1 MSSQNEA
8 STSFHSFPQMSHQE
22 KTDIRRVQG
31 QISCAEC
38 RRLKLRCDKKIPCS
52 SCVRRGCV
60 SLCPTKALATAPTKR
75 IITSDTTALH
85 KKIRAM
91 NQHIGKLEDALSTLQ
106 ATVSSEPH
114 PLLAGAPRLPKIEQ
128 RTNSFS
134 DDWKT
139 VEIVDALG
147 TLSLGKEVGDARYL
161 GRSAVSESLLEGSPE
176 IQGVT
181 DEDDFIPTHEIAQLV
196 NSFPFAPDSIWDVE
210 SSMKLILSYLPERE
224 RAWALAE
231 QFLTHNFWYIRT
243 VSREELFDELLTP
256 IYQFSSFLD
265 DAGFTDLENTVPL
278 PPTRL
283 AVLFICLALGSLADL
298 STPMYSTE
306 SALFFNLSRATLAL
320 HPVLVS
326 PDLAS
331 IQALTLIGSYYG
343 TGGPNYSIEAT
354 WVCLTFAAKLTH
366 SLGLHRESPRWGLDD
381 KTIQRRRAIFWELYT
396 FDGLI
401 SLDLGRPPSLFT
413 AHSDTPLPFDDDDGV
428 DDQGNPE
435 PGFHRWR
442 MTFSRDVMTAISNVT
457 LSPGMPDY
465 QTILDLDRLVREH
478 PLPQKYDPLRSL
490 SNAVEKGFTSGEEG
504 GGYEVWLMT
513 LKGHHLNQFRAVVV
527 MHVHRAFFAQALLQS
542 PSDPLGTVYA
552 PSFLAA
558 YQIASTMVHLNVK
571 NFYKYPNVLS
581 RYWEI
586 WTGLLS
592 AGIILGLIVARSPS
606 NPIAADAYE
615 ELELAVDLFKMG
627 APKSDK
633 ARRSLNVLLRMYEKA
648 TKAYVSTTSPG
659 NTAMGRLNVVRED
672 ADALHT
678 LETFAGYTKLLMK
691 KMRSSRRTPDTQRNE
706 FPEASGQYQSDTS
719 DSEMFPSSEHVTQS
733 TLESRYSFPFSSPSS
748 SSSSYPSPSSAA
760 GQSNDPIPL
769 WQSPTD
775 LPVDRPGFISNTSK
789 SSSSGAS
796 SYSSQSYTSGISSFR
811 YGPGTSR
818 DVPPAAGQYHPP
830 TRSTTQR
837 EYWNDNQ
844 DQLTPLPVHHRG
856 GYDAKP
862 SWVST
867 QAQGSDPYFE
877 SGTSQSRGHMKQGP
891 FSQSPPSQT
900 PFAVTPLMMSVDA
913 QWVEL
918 MRDEGVY
925 GPR

>member
-1 MSSQNEA
+1 
-8 STSFHSFPQMSHQE
+8 MSHQE

-38 RRLKLRCDKKIPCS
+38 HATRRYPAA
-52 SCVRRGCV
+52 
-60 SLCPTKALATAPTKR
+60 PTAPTKR

-366 SLGLHRESPRWGLDD
+366 SIVKAQDGVWMIKRFNDD
-381 KTIQRRRAIFWELYT
+381 
-396 FDGLI
+396 
-401 SLDLGRPPSLFT
+401 GRYFGSS
-413 AHSDTPLPFDDDDGV
+413 HSDTPLPFDDDDGV

-606 NPIAADAYE
+606 NPIAANAYE

-719 DSEMFPSSEHVTQS
+719 DSEMFPSSEHITQS

-830 TRSTTQR
+830 TRSTTQ
-837 EYWNDNQ
+837 Q
-844 DQLTPLPVHHRG
+844 VAMMQSLPGCQPKHKDQIPILNPERVKAG
-856 GYDAKP
+856 GI
-862 SWVST
+862 
-867 QAQGSDPYFE
+867 
-877 SGTSQSRGHMKQGP
+877 
-891 FSQSPPSQT
+891 
-900 PFAVTPLMMSVDA
+900 
-913 QWVEL
+913 
-918 MRDEGVY
+918 
-925 GPR
+925 

>member
-1 MSSQNEA
+1 MSFKNESSA
-8 STSFHSFPQMSHQE
+8 SFHSFPQMSYQE

-38 RRLKLRCDKKIPCS
+38 RRLKLKCDKKIPCS
-52 SCVRRGCV
+52 SCVRRGCI
-60 SLCPTKALATAPTKR
+60 SLCPTKALSTAPTKR

-85 KKIRAM
+85 KKIRVM
-91 NQHIGKLEDALSTLQ
+91 NQHIEQLEDALSTLQ

-114 PLLAGAPRLPKIEQ
+114 PLLAGAPRLSKTEQ

-134 DDWKT
+134 DDRKT
-139 VEIVDALG
+139 AEIVDALG
-147 TLSLGKEVGDARYL
+147 TLTLGKEVGDARYL

-176 IQGVT
+176 VQGAT

-210 SSMKLILSYLPERE
+210 SSIKLILSYLPKRE
-224 RAWALAE
+224 RAWALAD

-243 VSREELFDELLTP
+243 VSREELIDELLTP
-256 IYQFSSFLD
+256 IYQFSSSLD
-265 DAGFTDLENTVPL
+265 DTGFTDLANAVPL

-326 PDLAS
+326 PDLATV
-331 IQALTLIGSYYG
+331 QALTLIGSYYG

-490 SNAVEKGFTSGEEG
+490 SSAVEKGFTSGEEG
-504 GGYEVWLMT
+504 GGYEAWLMT
-513 LKGHHLNQFRAVVV
+513 LKGHHLYQFRAVVV
-527 MHVHRAFFAQALLQS
+527 MHIHRAFFAQALLQS

-606 NPIAADAYE
+606 NPLAANAYE

-648 TKAYVSTTSPG
+648 TKAYLSTTSPG
-659 NTAMGRLNVVRED
+659 NAAMGRLNVVRED

-691 KMRSSRRTPDTQRNE
+691 KMRSSRTTADTQRNE
-706 FPEASGQYQSDTS
+706 FSDTS
-719 DSEMFPSSEHVTQS
+719 DSEMFSSSEHITQS
-733 TLESRYSFPFSSPSS
+733 TLDSRYSFRFSSPSS
-748 SSSSYPSPSSAA
+748 SSSSYPSPSSVA

-775 LPVDRPGFISNTSK
+775 NNPPVDRPGFINNASNSP
-789 SSSSGAS
+789 SGMTS
-796 SYSSQSYTSGISSFR
+796 SYSSQSYAFEISPFG
-811 YGPGTSR
+811 YGPSISR
-818 DVPPAAGQYHPP
+818 DVPSAAGQYHPS
-830 TRSTTQR
+830 TQSTTQR

-844 DQLTPLPVHHRG
+844 DQLTPLPVHHGG
-856 GYDAKP
+856 GYDAKS
-862 SWVST
+862 SWVTT
-867 QAQGSDPYFE
+867 QAQRSEPYLE
-877 SGTSQSRGHMKQGP
+877 SGTNQSRGHMRQGP
-891 FSQSPPSQT
+891 FSRQPPIQT